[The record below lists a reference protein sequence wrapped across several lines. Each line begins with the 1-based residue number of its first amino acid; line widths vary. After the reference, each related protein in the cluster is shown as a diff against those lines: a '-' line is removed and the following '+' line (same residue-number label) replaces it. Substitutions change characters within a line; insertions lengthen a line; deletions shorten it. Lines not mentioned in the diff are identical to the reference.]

1 MLTALNNTE
10 KMKNKASNI
19 HSRTGK
25 VNTLTNPRKKRTKNK
40 KTTLI
45 THNNYANKRP
55 QDHHLRMRP

>member
-1 MLTALNNTE
+1 MNNTE
-10 KMKNKASNI
+10 KVKNKASNI

-25 VNTLTNPRKKRTKNK
+25 VNSSQIHVKNEQKNK

-45 THNNYANKRP
+45 THNDYANKRP